1 MESEKGK
8 TAEELMLA
16 VLEPILNFIKKDP
29 NKNWLI
35 VEKKYKTY
43 SLGTF
48 LTEYYSDGAIDMIG
62 VLLDMEAYMGMSLIE
77 YYVK

>member
-1 MESEKGK
+1 M
-8 TAEELMLA
+8 
-16 VLEPILNFIKKDP
+16 
-29 NKNWLI
+29 
-35 VEKKYKTY
+35 KKYKAY

-77 YYVK
+77 VLREMIFTSTTKYYEITGGMDALPNSFYQI